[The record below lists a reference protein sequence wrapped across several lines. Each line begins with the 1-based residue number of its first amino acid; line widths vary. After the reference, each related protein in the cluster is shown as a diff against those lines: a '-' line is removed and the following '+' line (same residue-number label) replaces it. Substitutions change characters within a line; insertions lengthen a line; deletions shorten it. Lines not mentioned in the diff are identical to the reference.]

1 MTPRADPGWGEARVA
16 CVVVD
21 DAGVGA
27 QELDDFCRQNLT
39 GFNRPKA
46 YHFLQSLP
54 RNSNGKVA
62 KTHLRTTYAAPT
74 QIPAVAPKSPATPK
88 DRT

>member
-1 MTPRADPGWGEARVA
+1 MTPPWARKR
-16 CVVVD
+16 
-21 DAGVGA
+21 
-27 QELDDFCRQNLT
+27 LDDFCRQNLT

-46 YHFLQSLP
+46 YHFLQLC
-54 RNSNGKVA
+54 NSNSKVL

-74 QIPAVAPKSPATPK
+74 QILAVAPKSPATPK